1 MQEFK
6 TYMSLTDAV
15 TTDGITA
22 ILTKHAIPFK
32 VEDTSKNFDASFSL
46 NTAGKSFIIYL
57 MQNDF
62 EKANSVIESD
72 LTLVKSEI
80 PEDHFLYSFAD
91 TELIDVLKNPE
102 EWHPLDVKLAQ
113 EILNDRGVSI
123 PTEAIEL
130 SKKEKALEKN
140 KPEKSGSTTLLIG
153 YVFSLTGGLIGLA
166 IAFFLI
172 FSKKT
177 LPNGEKIYTYV
188 KSDRKHGYNMISL
201 SLLIVVVLLIVYL
214 NQ

>member
-1 MQEFK
+1 
-6 TYMSLTDAV
+6 MSLTDAV

-57 MQNDF
+57 MQIDF
-62 EKANSVIESD
+62 EKANSILESD
-72 LTLVKSEI
+72 LTLDKSEI
-80 PEDHFLYSFAD
+80 TQDHFLFSFAD

-123 PTEAIEL
+123 PTEAIEI